1 MIMTPSIPDFGK
13 TDALYLV
20 TDRGLCGHRDLEEV
34 ISLAVQGVVAWVQ
47 LREKDL
53 PTRPFVE
60 EARRLKQ
67 FLAPLGVPL
76 IINDRL
82 DVVLASDAD
91 GIHIGQEDMPYDI
104 ARRLLGPK
112 AIIGLS
118 VETWEDV
125 EQAELLDVDYLG
137 VSPVFTT
144 PTKTDTKGP
153 WGLEGLARIRAF
165 SRHPLV
171 AIGGIS
177 RDNAAAV
184 ILAGADRIAVVS
196 AICAAADPCRAAE
209 DLCAEISAVLAERT
223 RAGKNP
229 DPPDPNVH
237 LKG

>member
-1 MIMTPSIPDFGK
+1 MDQPTAFPGK
-13 TDALYLV
+13 TAGGLYLV
-20 TDRGLCGHRDLEEV
+20 TDRGLCGRRDLEEV
-34 ISLAVQGVVAWVQ
+34 VSLAVQGGAAWVQ

-53 PTRPFVE
+53 PTRSFLE
-60 EARRLKQ
+60 EASRLKAI
-67 FLAPLGVPL
+67 LSPLGVPL

-82 DVVLASDAD
+82 DIVLAAKAD

-118 VETWEDV
+118 VETWDDV

-137 VSPVFTT
+137 VSPVFAT
-144 PTKTDTKGP
+144 PTKTDTKVP

-165 SRHPLV
+165 SRHSLI

-196 AICAAADPCRAAE
+196 AICAASDPRKAAG
-209 DLCAEISAVLAERT
+209 DLQTEISSALEQKRQ
-223 RAGKNP
+223 GKKR
-229 DPPDPNVH
+229 PNH
-237 LKG
+237 SHTKLHSKG